1 VTVAKDVKIQVEFN
15 PAHVAAYRLVGYENR
30 MLRNEDFNN
39 DKKDAG
45 EIGAGHTVTALYE
58 LVPPGADADLPKVDP
73 LKYQR
78 PAAPA
83 GGAPTDE
90 VMTVKLRYK
99 APDADDSRL
108 ITVAVRNR
116 VSEPSPNIGFAA
128 AVAEF
133 GMLLRNSE
141 SRGTATHADAAA
153 LARRFRGADPDGYRA
168 EFIKLVEL
176 AGSLK
181 TLAER

>member
-1 VTVAKDVKIQVEFN
+1 
-15 PAHVAAYRLVGYENR
+15 
-30 MLRNEDFNN
+30 
-39 DKKDAG
+39 
-45 EIGAGHTVTALYE
+45 
-58 LVPPGADADLPKVDP
+58 
-73 LKYQR
+73 
-78 PAAPA
+78 
-83 GGAPTDE
+83 
-90 VMTVKLRYK
+90 MTVKLRYK

-108 ITVAVRNR
+108 ITVAIKNR
-116 VSEPSPNIGFAA
+116 LAESSPNIGFAA

-153 LARRFRGADPDGYRA
+153 MARRFRGADPDGYRA

-181 TLAER
+181 TLAQR